1 MLQKSKKQISKDLL
15 EENLVIEGRI
25 ERRARQGTQR
35 TQVKPKKHSF
45 IFGLLA
51 ALTGAVG
58 YSVFVS
64 YSQINIEYIT
74 PLNNPQVSLS
84 SIIPTQ
90 AEIKLIVPSAGEEPS
105 AGKELSIDK
114 APSTNKPDAS
124 NKSSVLKQQAIFNE
138 KNSQELSVSS
148 TTHKARTPYVAASNL
163 ADMDEAIFNVYSA
176 KNLDVAALA
185 PEVAVSAAL
194 SSLDASTIRDY
205 GELSNSKQSLAKLFG
220 LSVKTIVIDPG
231 HGGRDPG
238 AIGKAGTYEKDI
250 ALEIGIR
257 LQERLKAHEKYNVL
271 LTRSTD
277 QSVSLRKRVEYA
289 NNNFADL
296 FISIHVNYFPS
307 EKVNFVETYYFGPT
321 SDRKTEK
328 LAEQENANSHYVYAE
343 FKDMIQKI
351 GDTMKFQESKE
362 LAASVQHSLYKEIR
376 KISTSS
382 TNHGIKPAPFVVLL
396 GLDAPSILTEVTSL
410 NNQAEEKRLNSPAYR
425 DKIAKFL
432 EKGIVSYLN
441 KKATLGEKVNGHEE
455 KENHTQTKATP

>member
-15 EENLVIEGRI
+15 EENLFIEGRI
-25 ERRARQGTQR
+25 ERRARQGTERER
-35 TQVKPKKHSF
+35 TQAEPKKHSLLY
-45 IFGLLA
+45 GLLA

-84 SIIPTQ
+84 SITPTQ
-90 AEIKLIVPSAGEEPS
+90 ADIMLVVPSAGGEPS
-105 AGKELSIDK
+105 AGDEASMGPGSSSGK
-114 APSTNKPDAS
+114 APAVNKQTSIPTAS
-124 NKSSVLKQQAIFNE
+124 ELAI
-138 KNSQELSVSS
+138 SS
-148 TTHKARTPYVAASNL
+148 TVQKAQTPYLAASNL
-163 ADMDEAIFNVYSA
+163 VDMDEAIFNVYSA
-176 KNLDVAALA
+176 KNLDITALA
-185 PEVAVSAAL
+185 PEERAWAAL
-194 SSLDASTIRDY
+194 SPLDVSTIKDY
-205 GELSNSKQSLAKLFG
+205 GELSNSKQSLARLFG

-238 AIGKAGTYEKDI
+238 AIGKEGTYEKDI
-250 ALEIGIR
+250 ALEIGKR
-257 LQERLKAHEKYNVL
+257 LQERLKTYKKYNVL
-271 LTRSTD
+271 LTRSSD

-321 SDRKTEK
+321 TDHKTEK

-351 GDTMKFQESKE
+351 GDTMKFQESKK
-362 LAASVQHSLYKEIR
+362 LAVLVQNSLYKEIR

-432 EKGIVSYLN
+432 ENGIVSYLN

-455 KENHTQTKATP
+455 KENLTQTKATP